1 MFKKNVDIRYIIV
14 LLFVS
19 LSLEYSLV
27 EVAWMITKFLFD
39 FLKNWRGY
47 GKIEKEWWCIWNK
60 HNSRALAGVDTPMF

>member
-1 MFKKNVDIRYIIV
+1 MFKKNADIHYIIV

-39 FLKNWRGY
+39 LLKNWRGY
-47 GKIEKEWWCIWNK
+47 GKIEKEWWCRLDGSN
-60 HNSRALAGVDTPMF
+60 AVLDVVYLE

>member
-39 FLKNWRGY
+39 FLKN
-47 GKIEKEWWCIWNK
+47 
-60 HNSRALAGVDTPMF
+60 

>member
-1 MFKKNVDIRYIIV
+1 MACLFRPYLSLYIIKRSSVLYVWCFMFKKNVDIRYIIV

-39 FLKNWRGY
+39 FLKN
-47 GKIEKEWWCIWNK
+47 
-60 HNSRALAGVDTPMF
+60 

>member
-39 FLKNWRGY
+39 LLKN
-47 GKIEKEWWCIWNK
+47 
-60 HNSRALAGVDTPMF
+60 